1 MKRPALYATSFLLL
15 FAASIVALGLGAA
28 VDSPRSLMS
37 PGDYAAGKRAIEV
50 AARREIGR
58 CRLEPAANRELCKAE
73 ARAGERVQRAQLA
86 ARYLGTVTAAADVRQ
101 ARVKARYDVERVRC
115 DVQGQGAVD
124 ECLRVARDARNRAL
138 AEASPSAT

>member
-37 PGDYAAGKRAIEV
+37 PVDYAAGKREIEV
-50 AARREIGR
+50 AARRAIGQ
-58 CRLEPAANRELCKAE
+58 CRAEVGANRDLCKAQ
-73 ARAGERVQRAQLA
+73 ARAEERVQRAQLA
-86 ARYLGTVTAAADVRQ
+86 ARYLGTAAAAADVRQ

-115 DVQGQGAVD
+115 DVDSSGAVSK
-124 ECLRVARDARNRAL
+124 CLRAARDARDRAL